1 LTVAAI
7 VMMAGVIGAAGT
19 LICLMPRLD
28 SFFEW

>member
-1 LTVAAI
+1 MAAI
-7 VMMAGVIGAAGT
+7 VMVAGVAGAAGT

>member
-1 LTVAAI
+1 M